1 MAKISLDMNKV
12 NSMLKEARVNAV
24 EAAMYPFANEA
35 KRLVRDEDHVDTSRY
50 INSIGYR
57 TDYPEVN
64 KSGKGRILPS
74 DEDIVHVLTETA
86 DKTIL
91 ESGTAVPYSIYNEG
105 RYNILARAMDNA
117 EGDMH
122 EAGIAEVHK
131 VFSK

>member
-1 MAKISLDMNKV
+1 MAKIFLDRNKV

-24 EAAMYPFANEA
+24 EAAMYPFADEA

-57 TDYPEVN
+57 TDFPETN

-74 DEDIVHVLTETA
+74 DDDIIHELTETP

-105 RYNILARAMDNA
+105 RYNILARALDNA
-117 EGDMH
+117 EAEMH
-122 EAGIAEVHK
+122 TAGIAEVNK